1 MEFFAERAIYA
12 RQVYCGWLWLFGRRG
27 NHSSSN
33 STHKRPY
40 ADWPNYYRH
49 QLGLHDAANAFW
61 LSDKERIIRQRTFIT
76 LRIFDTYVT
85 SCLGLPRNL
94 RPTDL
99 ASLPTESSYIAC
111 PEMIAAA
118 NANLELLDI
127 LSEAREIF
135 FTDGSAPGGSSYFIS
150 AARLHELNTTLDRWA
165 RKYHVSTQHPD
176 DSAAASTNK

>member
-1 MEFFAERAIYA
+1 VEFFVEQAIYA
-12 RQVYCGWLWLFGRRG
+12 RQGYRGCLWLFDHCGS
-27 NHSSSN
+27 HSSSN

-40 ADWPNYYRH
+40 ADWPHYYRH

-85 SCLGLPRNL
+85 SSLGLPRNL

-99 ASLPTESSYIAC
+99 ANLPTESSYIAC
-111 PEMIAAA
+111 SEMIAAA

-135 FTDGSAPGGSSYFIS
+135 FTDASAPGGSTYFIS

-165 RKYHVSTQHPD
+165 RKYNVSTQHPD
-176 DSAAASTNK
+176 DSVSASTNK